1 MLSKDFMMKTIDK
14 NLTKNYNIIIVNLDG
29 LRRDKVHLVKSL
41 NDLTNQSFFFRK
53 GEIRDGLTQNDNYF
67 RVYTRMQP
75 YSGETCFF
83 F

>member
-41 NDLTNQSFFFRK
+41 NDLTNQSFFFQKYRYS
-53 GEIRDGLTQNDNYF
+53 ITLHICI
-67 RVYTRMQP
+67 YTFYYDRSLSIKTR
-75 YSGETCFF
+75 SGRIL
-83 F
+83 